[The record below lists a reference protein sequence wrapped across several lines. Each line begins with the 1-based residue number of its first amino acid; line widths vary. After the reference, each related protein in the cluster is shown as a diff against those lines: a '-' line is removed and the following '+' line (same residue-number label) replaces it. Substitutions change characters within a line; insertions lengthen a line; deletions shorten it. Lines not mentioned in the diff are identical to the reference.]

1 MKGWDGRGPVPTI
14 GRILEID
21 WMRNCADCCGQD
33 FCDNWTV
40 FRGTFTECLRLIVI
54 NPRICS
60 FPGN

>member
-40 FRGTFTECLRLIVI
+40 FRGTFTAVVTVPLKTASLSHE
-54 NPRICS
+54 S
-60 FPGN
+60 